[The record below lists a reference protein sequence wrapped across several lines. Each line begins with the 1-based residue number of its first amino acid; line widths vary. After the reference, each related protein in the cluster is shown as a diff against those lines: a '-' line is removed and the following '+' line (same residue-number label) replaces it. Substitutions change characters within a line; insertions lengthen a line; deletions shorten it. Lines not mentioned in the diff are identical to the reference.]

1 MLQQELQKR
10 LDKVI
15 HLALIK
21 GMIKMEVMKQIERV
35 MNQVEK
41 IDYKSVYIEIAT
53 QNDKF
58 IIDKTKPKNR
68 IGFKVKGGE

>member
-1 MLQQELQKR
+1 
-10 LDKVI
+10 
-15 HLALIK
+15 
-21 GMIKMEVMKQIERV
+21 MEVMKQIERV

-68 IGFKVKGGE
+68 IGFEVKGRPYKTQMCQRHRSQDSTKDNC

>member
-1 MLQQELQKR
+1 
-10 LDKVI
+10 
-15 HLALIK
+15 
-21 GMIKMEVMKQIERV
+21 MEVMKQIERV
-35 MNQVEK
+35 VNQVEK

-68 IGFKVKGGE
+68 IGFEVKGGE

>member
-1 MLQQELQKR
+1 
-10 LDKVI
+10 
-15 HLALIK
+15 
-21 GMIKMEVMKQIERV
+21 MEVMKQIERV

-41 IDYKSVYIEIAT
+41 INYKSVYVEIIT

-68 IGFKVKGGE
+68 IGFEVKGGE